1 MDKYSYYIY
10 IACFIVGFIIGFT
23 CFLVTKGKLKNL
35 ENYISIVKNIKENIE
50 KTESDF
56 APLTRLI
63 GLSAIE
69 KDSVNE
75 NKENT
80 VVSNVI
86 KFENDNKIK
95 QLSNEELR
103 NIIQEEVAFSKM
115 QSKYKNK

>member
-1 MDKYSYYIY
+1 MPQN
-10 IACFIVGFIIGFT
+10 II
-23 CFLVTKGKLKNL
+23 N
-35 ENYISIVKNIKENIE
+35 ISVVKNIKENIE

-69 KDSVNE
+69 KESVNE

-95 QLSNEELR
+95 QLPDDQLR